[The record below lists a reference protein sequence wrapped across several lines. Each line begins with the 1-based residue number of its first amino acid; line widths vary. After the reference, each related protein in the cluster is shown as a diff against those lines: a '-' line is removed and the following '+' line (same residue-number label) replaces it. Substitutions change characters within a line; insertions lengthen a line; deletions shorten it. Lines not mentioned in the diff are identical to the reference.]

1 MREETKNSGKV
12 KRIFDILFALS
23 AFIFLLPIFL
33 FIIIALFLIEGM
45 PIFFTQTRPGKHGVP
60 FQVIKFRTMKESRTN
75 NRLLLPDE
83 ERITRF
89 GNFLRRSSLDELP
102 ELINVIKGEM
112 SIVGPRPL
120 LMQYLERYSK
130 EQSRRNEVLPGIT
143 GWAQVHGRNAISWE
157 EKFILDVWYVDHWSF
172 WLDIRIIFTTIGK
185 VIKREGVSQ
194 QGQATMEE
202 FMGTPKKDY

>member
-1 MREETKNSGKV
+1 MKESKNSPGKI
-12 KRIFDILFALS
+12 KRIFAIVFALFAL
-23 AFIFLLPIFL
+23 ILLLPIFII
-33 FIIIALFLIEGM
+33 IIIALFLVDGR
-45 PIFFTQTRPGKHGVP
+45 PIFFTQTRPGKDGIP
-60 FQVIKFRTMKESRTN
+60 FQVIKFRTMKESRTADG
-75 NRLLLPDE
+75 LLHPDE

-89 GNFLRRSSLDELP
+89 GDFLRKASLDELP

-130 EQSRRNEVLPGIT
+130 DQARRNEVLPGIT

-157 EKFILDVWYVDHWSF
+157 EKFNLDVWYVDHWSF
-172 WLDIRIIFTTIGK
+172 WLDIRIIIITIWK
-185 VIKREGVSQ
+185 VIKKEGVSQ

-202 FMGTPKKDY
+202 FMGNPEK